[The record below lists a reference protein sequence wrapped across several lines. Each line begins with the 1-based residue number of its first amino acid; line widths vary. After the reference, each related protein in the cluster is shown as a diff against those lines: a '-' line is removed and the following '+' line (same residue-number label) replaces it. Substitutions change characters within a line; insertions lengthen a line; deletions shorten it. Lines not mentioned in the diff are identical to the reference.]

1 MKGTV
6 FIEEIKRSWLGA
18 VSWGIGMGS
27 LMLFLTA
34 IMQNNEVLDQYSAIL
49 SALPEGML
57 RAFGVSDVAL
67 LTTAEGFIAFAGFTY
82 GSLILSTYGVM
93 SGLGI
98 TANDEDDG
106 SLNVLL
112 SMPLPR
118 WQIILEKYLA
128 YALLLLVIVLM
139 MFGGIALG
147 SNVFNVPL
155 SLNMMLMGCLN
166 LMPLSLSIMAMTAL
180 IASLFSQKVVVTS
193 MAAAVVVVSY
203 FINVLMGS
211 LDTEAVPAALF
222 IQKLSVFSYVDS
234 EGLVLSGGLNF
245 INIGLLLGLS
255 LVLVII
261 SIFAFERRDIG
272 G

>member
-1 MKGTV
+1 M
-6 FIEEIKRSWLGA
+6 
-18 VSWGIGMGS
+18 GMGA
-27 LMLFLTA
+27 LMLFLNA
-34 IMQNNEVLDQYSAIL
+34 IMQNGEVLEDFGRVL
-49 SALPEGML
+49 TALPPGIL
-57 RAFGVSDVAL
+57 KAVGVSDARM
-67 LTTAEGFIAFAGFTY
+67 LTSAEGFIAFAGFTY
-82 GSLILSTYGVM
+82 GSLILSVYGVM

-118 WQIILEKYLA
+118 WQIIVEKYLA
-128 YALLLLVIVLM
+128 FALMLLAIVLM

-147 SNVFNVPL
+147 SVIFNVPIDFGK
-155 SLNMMLMGCLN
+155 MLMGCLN
-166 LMPLSLSIMAMTAL
+166 LAPLSLSIMAMTCL
-180 IASLFSQKVVVTS
+180 IASLFSQKAVVSAT
-193 MAAAVVVVSY
+193 AAALVVVSY
-203 FINVLMGS
+203 FINALMGS
-211 LDTEAVPAALF
+211 LDTEAVPVAAA

-234 EGLVLSGGLNF
+234 EGLVTSGSLNF
-245 INIGLLLGLS
+245 LNIGLLLGLS